1 MSIKMQYIAKT
12 YIEKKEEVDI
22 IALRGYVGGGM
33 RVEKK
38 SDAGHSFED
47 YFKRAMNPLII
58 LSILMERPK
67 YAYEMTQELKQRSG
81 GLYQMPLLYPVLY
94 RLEKS
99 GYVEISETV
108 ISEKNRTRNY
118 YRITEAGKDYLDACV
133 AQYEALTVVANQ
145 FLGLDEGEKA

>member
-1 MSIKMQYIAKT
+1 MAVSYGC
-12 YIEKKEEVDI
+12 
-22 IALRGYVGGGM
+22 RGM
-33 RVEKK
+33 RMEKK

-58 LSILMERPK
+58 LSILLERPK
-67 YAYEMTQELKQRSG
+67 YAYEMTQELRLRSG

-94 RLEKS
+94 RLEKN

-118 YRITEAGKDYLDACV
+118 YRITEAGRAYLKDCV
-133 AQYEALTVVANQ
+133 AQYRALTAVAGG
-145 FLGLDEGEKA
+145 FLSLDEGEKA

>member
-1 MSIKMQYIAKT
+1 M
-12 YIEKKEEVDI
+12 
-22 IALRGYVGGGM
+22 
-33 RVEKK
+33 EKK

-58 LSILMERPK
+58 LSILLERPK

-94 RLEKS
+94 RLEKN

-118 YRITEAGKDYLDACV
+118 YRITEPGRAYLKDCV
-133 AQYEALTVVANQ
+133 VQYRALTAVAGGL
-145 FLGLDEGEKA
+145 LGLGEGEEV

>member
-1 MSIKMQYIAKT
+1 MAVSYGCR
-12 YIEKKEEVDI
+12 E
-22 IALRGYVGGGM
+22 M
-33 RVEKK
+33 RMEKK

-58 LSILMERPK
+58 LSILLERPK
-67 YAYEMTQELKQRSG
+67 YAYEMTQELKLRSG

-94 RLEKS
+94 RLEKN

-118 YRITEAGKDYLDACV
+118 YRITEAGRAYLKDCV
-133 AQYEALTVVANQ
+133 AQYRALTAVAGG
-145 FLGLDEGEKA
+145 FLSLDEGEKA